1 MEVNVIFKLKVIAD
15 VNSQFAEIPP
25 TNNTI
30 DSNDITEI
38 LFENVKYINFN
49 CSISILNC
57 ITGARTPRFDPT
69 AYIKDQERKKKEQQM
84 KK

>member
-25 TNNTI
+25 TNNII

-49 CSISILNC
+49 LV
-57 ITGARTPRFDPT
+57 FLF
-69 AYIKDQERKKKEQQM
+69 
-84 KK
+84 